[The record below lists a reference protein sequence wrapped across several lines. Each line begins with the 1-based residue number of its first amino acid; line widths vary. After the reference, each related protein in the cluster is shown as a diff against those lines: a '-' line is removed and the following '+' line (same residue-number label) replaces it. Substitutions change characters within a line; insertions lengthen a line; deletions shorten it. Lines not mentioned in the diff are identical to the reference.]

1 MFDRFEE
8 FDIATTDTSIHGCR
22 GGDGPPLPLLH
33 GIPETHLMWH
43 RVALRLAERYTV
55 VATDLRGYGDSG
67 KPPGTA
73 DHEPYSMHAI
83 GRDQLKVMQHLGYGR
98 FGVVGHDRGACC
110 AYRLALDHPNAVLRL
125 AVMDV
130 VPVGD
135 AYNRADKDFSLLY
148 RQWSLLAAPEPAPEQ
163 FINAAPANLVDFMLD
178 TWSEVTSFPSRG
190 AREYIDKFSHP
201 DTVHAICEEFRASA
215 TWDYQQDEADRGNRW
230 ISCPVLFLWSQR
242 GAVGK
247 LYGDRSRS
255 GRSGP
260 MTFAASRCRSV
271 TSFQKRRRR
280 KPHAG
285 CWIFRSSEWGFG
297 ATARRAGGGSRET
310 VWQRAHPSSSGRER
324 AASWS
329 RLRRFR
335 RRFSVSVTQRTELD
349 CRSRRCAFPSRSRRP
364 ARF

>member
-22 GGDGPPLPLLH
+22 GGDGPPLLLLH

-73 DHEPYSMHAI
+73 DHEPYSMRAI

-148 RQWSLLAAPEPAPEQ
+148 RQWSFLAAPEPAPEQ

-178 TWSEVTSFPSRG
+178 TWSEVTSAFP
-190 AREYIDKFSHP
+190 AE
-201 DTVHAICEEFRASA
+201 V
-215 TWDYQQDEADRGNRW
+215 RGNTS
-230 ISCPVLFLWSQR
+230 INSAIPI
-242 GAVGK
+242 
-247 LYGDRSRS
+247 
-255 GRSGP
+255 
-260 MTFAASRCRSV
+260 RCTPS
-271 TSFQKRRRR
+271 
-280 KPHAG
+280 A
-285 CWIFRSSEWGFG
+285 RSSAHPQPGTTSRTRRIAGSGGSPALCSFSG
-297 ATARRAGGGSRET
+297 VSAARSANSMVTARDLAG
-310 VWQRAHPSSSGRER
+310 VGR
-324 AASWS
+324 
-329 RLRRFR
+329 
-335 RRFSVSVTQRTELD
+335 
-349 CRSRRCAFPSRSRRP
+349 
-364 ARF
+364 